1 MRLFRIVKTRMESRV
16 FLWIVT
22 MSIVSPL
29 LRGLGIDE
37 VVSLRRVGSPAL
49 SPDGRRVAYTVREA
63 NWDEDT
69 FEREIWLADV
79 ESGETHQLTR
89 GAKSSWAPAFSPNG
103 EWLAFLSDREEKPQ
117 VFLIRPNR
125 GEALRLTAAEQGVE
139 SFAWAGDGK
148 LIGYLAE
155 DPPSPAIKQREERF
169 GKLEVVDE
177 DLSFTHLHV
186 IDVGKR
192 VSRRLTEGP
201 FTVSSFD
208 WSPDGV
214 EIVFEH
220 RRSPDPTDAE
230 SADLS
235 VVHVARGTVRPLVT
249 REGPDTD
256 PVFSPDGS
264 RVAFNAPRVAAFSYY
279 TNLEI
284 AVVPAAGGPVEVWS
298 QGFDEDAGLLDWGP
312 AGVYFDA
319 AVGTARS
326 LCRLDPASHQV
337 EHLAPEADRVGQ
349 EFAFDA
355 GFSHVAYVGSDA
367 AQYPEIEVAPLGFP
381 GTGKRLSDMWK
392 QLTAFRL
399 PQGEVISWASRD
411 GTPIEGVLYRPAD
424 LTPGERRPLVV
435 VVHGGPASTARPER
449 PATRYAYPID
459 LWLSRGALVL
469 LPNYRGSAGYGE
481 RFRSLNV
488 RHLGLGDAE
497 DVLSGIDLL
506 VSHGLVDGSRVGVAG
521 WSQGGY
527 IAAFLAAHDG
537 ARFQAASVG
546 AGISDWLTYYV
557 NTDIHPFT
565 LQYLKANPWDDPEI
579 YRKTSPITYVSS
591 SSPPT
596 LIQHGEKDRRVPLPN
611 AFELYQALRDH
622 GVTTRLVV
630 YEGFGHGL
638 DKPKAQR
645 AALQHNLDWFDRHL
659 FGIDDEA
666 QPKETQ
672 P

>member
-1 MRLFRIVKTRMESRV
+1 M
-16 FLWIVT
+16 
-22 MSIVSPL
+22 P
-29 LRGLGIDE
+29 GIDE
-37 VVSLRRVGSPAL
+37 IVSLRRVGSPAL
-49 SPDGRRVAYTVREA
+49 SPDGRQVAYTVRET
-63 NWDEDT
+63 NWDEDA

-79 ESGETHQLTR
+79 DSGEAFQLTR
-89 GAKSSWAPAFSPNG
+89 GAKSSWAPAFSPDG

-117 VFLIRPNR
+117 VFLIRPTR
-125 GEALRLTAAEQGVE
+125 GEAFRLTTAEQGVE
-139 SFAWAGDGK
+139 GFAWAPDGK
-148 LIGYLAE
+148 LIGYLTE
-155 DPPSPAIKQREERF
+155 DPPNEAVKERERRY

-186 IDVGKR
+186 VDVDKK
-192 VSRRLTEGP
+192 VSRRVTKGP

-220 RRSPDPTDAE
+220 RRSADPTDAE

-235 VVHVARGTVRPLVT
+235 VVHVASGTVRPLVS

-256 PVFSPDGS
+256 PVFAPDGS
-264 RVAFNAPRVAAFSYY
+264 RIAFNAPRVAASSYY

-284 AVVPAAGGPVEVWS
+284 AVVPAVGGAVELLS
-298 QGFDEDAGLLDWGP
+298 EAFDQDAGLLDWDP
-312 AGVYFDA
+312 AGLLFEA

-326 LCRLDPASHQV
+326 LYRLDADSHQV
-337 EHLAPEADRVGQ
+337 EHLAPEADRVGH
-349 EFAFDA
+349 ELAFDA
-355 GFSHVAYVGSDA
+355 GFSHVAFVGSDA
-367 AQYPEIEVAPLGFP
+367 AQCPEIEVAPLGFP
-381 GTGKRLSDMWK
+381 GAPKRLSDMWK

-399 PQGEVISWASRD
+399 QQGEVVSWASRD

-424 LTPGERRPLVV
+424 LTPGERRPLLVV
-435 VVHGGPASTARPER
+435 IHGGPASTARPRR
-449 PATRYAYPID
+449 PATDYVYPID

-506 VSHGLVDGSRVGVAG
+506 VSHGLVDASRVGVAG

-527 IAAFLAAHDG
+527 IAAFLVAHDG
-537 ARFQAASVG
+537 ARFKAASVG
-546 AGISDWLTYYV
+546 AGISDWQTYYV

-579 YRKTSPITYVSS
+579 YRKTSPITYVSP

-611 AFELYQALRDH
+611 ALELYQALRDH
-622 GVTTRLVV
+622 GVTTRLIV
-630 YEGFGHGL
+630 YQGFGHGL

-645 AALQHNLDWFDRHL
+645 AALQQNLDWFDRHL
-659 FGIDDEA
+659 LGIEPEA
-666 QPKETQ
+666 QPKETR